1 MGDRISI
8 QFKNGDDKSVVFFDH
23 WAGRTLLQEAQE
35 YLVELNAETPD
46 GRVSMPLDRREPSV
60 VMMDFIAWRAV
71 KHGYNPPLH
80 RIQGS
85 WYLGVDEN
93 DGDNSDNGHYLVDV
107 NHTTDEESCRCER
120 VTTNMDTVLE
130 GMLENLRNNKDL
142 PF

>member
-8 QFKNGDDKSVVFFDH
+8 QFVNNNDKSVVFFDH
-23 WAGRTLLQEAQE
+23 WAGRSLLHEAQD
-35 YLVELNAETPD
+35 YLVELNAEIPD

-71 KHGYNPPLH
+71 KHGYNPPLK

-93 DGDNSDNGHYLVDV
+93 DGDNSDNGHWCFDV
-107 NHTTDEESCRCER
+107 SNHNKDATR
-120 VTTNMDTVLE
+120 VTTDMDVTLE
-130 GMLENLRNNKDL
+130 DLLREMQERKDL